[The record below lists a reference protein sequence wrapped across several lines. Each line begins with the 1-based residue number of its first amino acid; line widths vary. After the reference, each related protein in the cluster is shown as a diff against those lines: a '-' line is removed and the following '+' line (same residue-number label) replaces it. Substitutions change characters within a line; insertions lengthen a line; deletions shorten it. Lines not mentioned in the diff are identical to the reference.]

1 MLFFF
6 FFHAGTENEDRTDL
20 RSVLLPSG
28 DLKGNYFPSPYVH
41 AYFIV
46 AK

>member
-1 MLFFF
+1 MLFF